1 MYRSYC
7 LHKIHMN
14 ISLFICS
21 ITGTIVEEMNLRY
34 LYAFM
39 GMFLLL
45 AATATAGSFKAE
57 MDVETYVD
65 ANNSSQSFADSDLL
79 WAASQNG
86 NSTKQV
92 YLSVINMFGSQGIF
106 KPEQIASATLTLDAA
121 QVDKPG
127 KITAYYLHGETLD
140 TTTWDDKTDYNADV
154 SSSSVNV
161 DKEGS
166 YTWDITP
173 IVKKAVETCTE
184 GCGYSVVLVAEDNS
198 SVAFASSEASK
209 ENMPTLEYVTEE

>member
-1 MYRSYC
+1 
-7 LHKIHMN
+7 MN

-39 GMFLLL
+39 GMLLL

-65 ANNSSQSFADSDLL
+65 ANNSSQSFADGDLL
-79 WAASQNG
+79 WAASQDG

-92 YLSVINMFGSQGIF
+92 YLSVINMFGTQGIF

-140 TTTWDDKTDYNADV
+140 TTTWDDKMDYSADV

>member
-1 MYRSYC
+1 MKGC

-14 ISLFICS
+14 VSLFICS
-21 ITGTIVEEMNLRY
+21 ITRILVEEMNLRY
-34 LYAFM
+34 LYAIM
-39 GMFLLL
+39 GIFLLM
-45 AATATAGSFKAE
+45 AAAAGSFKAE
-57 MDVETYVD
+57 MDVDTYVD

-92 YLSVINMFGSQGIF
+92 YLSVINIFGSQGIF
-106 KPEQIASATLTLDAA
+106 KPEQIASATLTLDAS

-127 KITAYYLHGETLD
+127 KITAYFLRGETLD

-184 GCGYSVVLVAEDNS
+184 GCGYSVVLVAENNS
-198 SVAFASSEASK
+198 SVAFTSSEASK

>member
-1 MYRSYC
+1 M
-7 LHKIHMN
+7 
-14 ISLFICS
+14 
-21 ITGTIVEEMNLRY
+21 RY

-39 GMFLLL
+39 GMLLLL

-65 ANNSSQSFADSDLL
+65 ANNANQSFADSDLL
-79 WAASQNG
+79 WAASQDG

-140 TTTWDDKTDYNADV
+140 TTTWDDKMDYSADV

-209 ENMPTLEYVTEE
+209 ENMPTLEYVTKE

>member
-1 MYRSYC
+1 
-7 LHKIHMN
+7 MN

-21 ITGTIVEEMNLRY
+21 ITGTLVEEMNLRY
-34 LYAFM
+34 LYALM
-39 GMFLLL
+39 GMLLLL

-92 YLSVINMFGSQGIF
+92 YLSVINMFGTQGIF
-106 KPEQIASATLTLDAA
+106 KPEQIASAMLTLDVA

-140 TTTWDDKTDYNADV
+140 TTTWDDKMDYSADV

-184 GCGYSVVLVAEDNS
+184 GCGYSVVLVAENNS

>member
-1 MYRSYC
+1 
-7 LHKIHMN
+7 MN

-21 ITGTIVEEMNLRY
+21 ITGTFVEEMNLRY

-39 GMFLLL
+39 GMLLLL

-65 ANNSSQSFADSDLL
+65 ANNANQSFADSDLL
-79 WAASQNG
+79 WAASQDG

-92 YLSVINMFGSQGIF
+92 YLSVINMFGTQGIF

-140 TTTWDDKTDYNADV
+140 TTTWDDKMDYSADV

>member
-1 MYRSYC
+1 
-7 LHKIHMN
+7 MN

-39 GMFLLL
+39 GMLLLL

-57 MDVETYVD
+57 MDVDTYVD

-79 WAASQNG
+79 WAASLNG
-86 NSTKQV
+86 NSTNQV
-92 YLSVINMFGSQGIF
+92 YLSVINLFGSQGIF
-106 KPEQIASATLTLDAA
+106 KPEQIASATLTLDVA

-184 GCGYSVVLVAEDNS
+184 GCGYSVVLVAENNS

>member
-1 MYRSYC
+1 M
-7 LHKIHMN
+7 
-14 ISLFICS
+14 
-21 ITGTIVEEMNLRY
+21 EEMNLRY

-39 GMFLLL
+39 GMLLLL

-65 ANNSSQSFADSDLL
+65 ANNSSQSFADGDLL
-79 WAASQNG
+79 WAASQDG

-92 YLSVINMFGSQGIF
+92 YLSVINMFGTQGIF

-140 TTTWDDKTDYNADV
+140 TTTWDDKMDYSADV

>member
-1 MYRSYC
+1 
-7 LHKIHMN
+7 MN

-34 LYAFM
+34 LYAIM
-39 GMFLLL
+39 GIFLLL
-45 AATATAGSFKAE
+45 AATVAAGSFKAE
-57 MDVETYVD
+57 MDVDTYVD

-92 YLSVINMFGSQGIF
+92 YLSVINLFGSQGIF

-127 KITAYYLHGETLD
+127 KITAYFLHGATFD
-140 TTTWDDKTDYNADV
+140 TMTWSDKTDYNAEV
-154 SSSSVNV
+154 SSSPMDVEKV
-161 DKEGS
+161 GS
-166 YTWDITP
+166 YTMNVTSI
-173 IVKKAVETCTE
+173 IKKAVETCTE
-184 GCGYSVVLVAEDNS
+184 GCPYTIVLVAEDDAM
-198 SVAFASSEASK
+198 VGFASSKASGNK
-209 ENMPTLEYVTEE
+209 PTLEYVTKE

>member
-1 MYRSYC
+1 
-7 LHKIHMN
+7 
-14 ISLFICS
+14 
-21 ITGTIVEEMNLRY
+21 
-34 LYAFM
+34 
-39 GMFLLL
+39 
-45 AATATAGSFKAE
+45 
-57 MDVETYVD
+57 
-65 ANNSSQSFADSDLL
+65 
-79 WAASQNG
+79 
-86 NSTKQV
+86 
-92 YLSVINMFGSQGIF
+92 LSVINIFGSQGIF
-106 KPEQIASATLTLDAA
+106 KPEQIASATLTLDAS

-127 KITAYYLHGETLD
+127 KITAYFLRGETLD

-184 GCGYSVVLVAEDNS
+184 GCGYSVVLVAENNS
-198 SVAFASSEASK
+198 SVAFTSSEASK

>member
-1 MYRSYC
+1 
-7 LHKIHMN
+7 MN

-21 ITGTIVEEMNLRY
+21 ITGTLVEEMNLRY
-34 LYAFM
+34 LYALM
-39 GMFLLL
+39 GMLLLL

-106 KPEQIASATLTLDAA
+106 KPEQIASATLTLHAA

-140 TTTWDDKTDYNADV
+140 TATWDDKMDYSADV

-209 ENMPTLEYVTEE
+209 ENMPTLEYFTEE